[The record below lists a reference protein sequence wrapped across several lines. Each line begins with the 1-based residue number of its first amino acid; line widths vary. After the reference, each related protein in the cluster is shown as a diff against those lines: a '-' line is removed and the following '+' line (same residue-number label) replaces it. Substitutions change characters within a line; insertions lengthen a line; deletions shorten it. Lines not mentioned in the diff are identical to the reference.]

1 MIDQDKMR
9 ALAARL
15 REDYDF
21 SLSITSTRY
30 RDAVSRTPIEAADAI
45 DPLAYKSMAGAKII
59 DPIHRAVTERCSGST
74 AIQVV
79 ELDGGRA
86 L

>member
-1 MIDQDKMR
+1 M
-9 ALAARL
+9 LG
-15 REDYDF
+15 
-21 SLSITSTRY
+21 S
-30 RDAVSRTPIEAADAI
+30 PI

-59 DPIHRAVTERCSGST
+59 DPIHRAVAERCSGST

-79 ELDGGRA
+79 ELDGRRA